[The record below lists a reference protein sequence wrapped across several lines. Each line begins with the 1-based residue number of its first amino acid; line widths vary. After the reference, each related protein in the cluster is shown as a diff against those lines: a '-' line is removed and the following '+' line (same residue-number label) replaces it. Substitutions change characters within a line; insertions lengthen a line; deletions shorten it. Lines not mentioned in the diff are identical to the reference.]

1 MTFASFLAEPWIA
14 VVALLV
20 TIVGAGRLTRL
31 VTYDDY
37 PPTVAIRSWWNR
49 VTKGNGWAKLA
60 YCLWCFTTTMT
71 NWLLR
76 NLGWGQVGVQGNNF
90 IQPDC
95 WVCTALVQPILKQL
109 VVTAHTTPPTKRAS
123 GCEQLPQ
130 AVPHGHGAP
139 PSSHTL

>member
-1 MTFASFLAEPWIA
+1 MTFASFLADPWIA

-60 YCLWCFTTTMT
+60 YCLWCFSP
-71 NWLLR
+71 WAVALCVGHLA
-76 NLGWGQVGVQGNNF
+76 LGF
-90 IQPDC
+90 
-95 WVCTALVQPILKQL
+95 
-109 VVTAHTTPPTKRAS
+109 VTAEWVVVS
-123 GCEQLPQ
+123 WWVLWGWL
-130 AVPHGHGAP
+130 AVSYLTAILVRHDEPDE
-139 PSSHTL
+139 